1 MATPV
6 PGGSLD
12 FTASSTAATAS
23 SADSIRNGGDGALDA
38 SFSSLLRGQL
48 RGGANTG
55 ALTFSTF
62 SRSAAN
68 PGATNSGPARPSSAP
83 REPLREPAPNR
94 DMQRAG
100 KDEHAAATG
109 HGTRDAAAP
118 PEAAAASATDRA
130 ENSSRETPQTPE
142 IDASANAGTDATDVD
157 TDADAGIDAAP
168 DESQPPAA
176 SAAGI
181 APELAAT
188 IAALLGG
195 IAAGT
200 NTNNG
205 ESADAA
211 VASGIG
217 AKGGLITADGAAA
230 AGTAIANGA
239 AGDDAMESEADA
251 RDSAHNAFAAYS
263 RKLSTTAGASAP
275 DPGTA
280 GAAGG
285 KGGGQAFSS
294 HTASAAAAGPAVNI
308 AALTQRADVL
318 VARAGAQSATATLAA
333 TPDAAAAPLLNAL
346 RTPAQASAA
355 ASQFSIPV
363 GAGQRAWAEEVGNR
377 VMWMLGRAE
386 SRAELVLT
394 PPHLG
399 KVEVSINL
407 NGDQTTA
414 QFMASSQAA
423 RDALEQ
429 AMPRLRELLSQA
441 GINLGDASV
450 GTSAEGK
457 AQDGGEARGGEHA
470 AARGAGDGD
479 GGDGSGEAPAAIVSN
494 WVKLDSGRINTFA

>member
-12 FTASSTAATAS
+12 FIASSTAATAS
-23 SADSIRNGGDGALDA
+23 NADSIRNGGDGARDA

-48 RGGANTG
+48 QGGANSS
-55 ALTFSTF
+55 AHTFSTF

-68 PGATNSGPARPSSAP
+68 SGPARPPSAP
-83 REPLREPAPNR
+83 REPLREPAPNSDAHR
-94 DMQRAG
+94 TG
-100 KDEHAAATG
+100 KDEHASATG
-109 HGTRDAAAP
+109 HGVQDAAATP
-118 PEAAAASATDRA
+118 PEAAAAGTDQAEDTLREMPRA
-130 ENSSRETPQTPE
+130 PE
-142 IDASANAGTDATDVD
+142 IDASANADTGTDTD
-157 TDADAGIDAAP
+157 TDTGVDAAL
-168 DESQPPAA
+168 DESQPPAVGD
-176 SAAGI
+176 AGI

-195 IAAGT
+195 IAAE
-200 NTNNG
+200 TNNG
-205 ESADAA
+205 ESTDA
-211 VASGIG
+211 VADSGSG
-217 AKGGLITADGAAA
+217 NGVKGGVIAVDGTAA
-230 AGTAIANGA
+230 AGTGIANGA
-239 AGDDAMESEADA
+239 AGDDAMESDASA
-251 RDSAHNAFAAYS
+251 RDSTRNAFAEHS
-263 RKLSTTAGASAP
+263 RKLFTTTGGSAS
-275 DPGTA
+275 DPGTTGTA
-280 GAAGG
+280 GTAG
-285 KGGGQAFSS
+285 KGGGQVFSS
-294 HTASAAAAGPAVNI
+294 HAASATAAGPAMNI
-308 AALTQRADVL
+308 AALAQRADML
-318 VARAGAQSATATLAA
+318 VARAGAQSATAALAA

-346 RTPAQASAA
+346 RAPAQASATA
-355 ASQFSIPV
+355 CQFSIPA

-457 AQDGGEARGGEHA
+457 TQDGGEARGGKNA
-470 AARGAGDGD
+470 AARGTGD
-479 GGDGSGEAPAAIVSN
+479 GGSDEAPAAIVSN